1 MKKGEII
8 LNPIVTEKTT
18 ILQELGKYSF
28 KVNPRAN
35 KKEIMQAVRE
45 VFDVEPVSCS
55 IINMKGKRR
64 RERYKYGYTSSWKK
78 AIITLKEGDKIELIE
93 GL

>member
-18 ILQELGKYSF
+18 ALQELGKYSF

-64 RERYKYGYTSSWKK
+64 RERYKYGYTPSWKK

>member
-1 MKKGEII
+1 MKKGEIL

-18 ILQELGKYSF
+18 TLQELGKYSF

-55 IINMKGKRR
+55 IINMRGKRR

-78 AIITLKEGDKIELIE
+78 AIITLKEGDKIELVE

>member
-1 MKKGEII
+1 
-8 LNPIVTEKTT
+8 
-18 ILQELGKYSF
+18 
-28 KVNPRAN
+28 
-35 KKEIMQAVRE
+35 
-45 VFDVEPVSCS
+45 VEPVSCS

-64 RERYKYGYTSSWKK
+64 RERYKYGYTPSWKK

>member
-78 AIITLKEGDKIELIE
+78 AIITLKEGDKIELVE

>member
-18 ILQELGKYSF
+18 ALQELGKYSF

-35 KKEIMQAVRE
+35 KKEVMQAVRE

-64 RERYKYGYTSSWKK
+64 RERYKYGYTPSWKK

>member
-18 ILQELGKYSF
+18 ALQELGKYSF
-28 KVNPRAN
+28 KVDPRAN
-35 KKEIMQAVRE
+35 KKEIMQAIRDI
-45 VFDVEPVSCS
+45 FSVEPVSCA
-55 IINMKGKRR
+55 IINMRGKRR
-64 RERYKYGYTSSWKK
+64 RERYKYGFTSSWKK
-78 AIITLKEGDKIELIE
+78 AIVTLKKGDKIELFE